1 MLTKIMERYVLL
13 AFGDYAI
20 VAITIDL
27 WMSKI
32 GFDIFTFV
40 VNFINKEWVLCHIT
54 IGFFATPDILG
65 AYFNFKNEAPSHK
78 L

>member
-1 MLTKIMERYVLL
+1 MERYVLL

-32 GFDIFTFV
+32 GFDIFTLV
-40 VNFINKEWVLCHIT
+40 MNFINKEWVICHII
-54 IGFFATPDILG
+54 IGLFNAPDILG
-65 AYFNFKNEAPSHK
+65 ACFNWINEAPSRK
-78 L
+78 I